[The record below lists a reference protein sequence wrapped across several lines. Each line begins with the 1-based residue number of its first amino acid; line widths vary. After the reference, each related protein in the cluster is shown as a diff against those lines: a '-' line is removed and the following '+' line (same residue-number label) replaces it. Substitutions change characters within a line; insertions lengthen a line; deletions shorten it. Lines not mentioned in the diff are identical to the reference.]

1 MVDFI
6 HSNKDL
12 SGVEAICKILP
23 IVASTYYRTL
33 DLVDEKHRFA
43 REHQAKRDLHDEALL
58 HKDLKCKA
66 PLIEL
71 NLRRNLGKWST

>member
-12 SGVEAICKILP
+12 PGVEAICKILQ

-43 REHQAKRDLHDEALL
+43 REHQAKRDLHDEHHAEQI
-58 HKDLKCKA
+58 KQ
-66 PLIEL
+66 I
-71 NLRRNLGKWST
+71 GKKVQFVMVYVKFGNN